1 MEKDLINKTEKDFE
15 SIKHI
20 DENGIEFW
28 YARELMTV
36 LEYKQWR
43 RFEQVIERAKEAC
56 KNSNISIDDHFAG
69 VGKIVKAG
77 ATNKD
82 IGDIKLTRYACYLIA
97 QNGDSR
103 KNAIALA
110 QTYFAVQT
118 RKEVIMEQNNELKLF
133 EDKKIRAKWDDEQEK
148 WYFSVVDV
156 VAVLTDNDYQKS
168 RNYWKWLKNKLI
180 QEGSELVSNTIQL
193 KMKSVDG
200 KYYNTDVMTTEQI
213 LRLIQSIPSKKAEP
227 FKLWLAQVGKERI
240 DEAYDPEIAINRALD
255 IYRKKGYSEEWI
267 NQRLKTIDIRKE
279 FTDELKEKG
288 ISEAKDFAILTNILT
303 QAWSGHSV
311 KEYKNLKGLKKENL
325 RDNMTNMELVLNML
339 AETSSTEISK
349 SKKEKG
355 FKEAQDSVI
364 EGGNIARVAREQL
377 EKKTGKK
384 VVSDKNAKEIRK
396 LNSATE

>member
-1 MEKDLINKTEKDFE
+1 
-15 SIKHI
+15 
-20 DENGIEFW
+20 
-28 YARELMTV
+28 
-36 LEYKQWR
+36 
-43 RFEQVIERAKEAC
+43 
-56 KNSNISIDDHFAG
+56 
-69 VGKIVKAG
+69 
-77 ATNKD
+77 
-82 IGDIKLTRYACYLIA
+82 
-97 QNGDSR
+97 
-103 KNAIALA
+103 
-110 QTYFAVQT
+110 
-118 RKEVIMEQNNELKLF
+118 MEQDNELKLF
-133 EDKKIRAKWDDEQEK
+133 EDKKIRAKWNDEQEK

-156 VAVLTDNDYQKS
+156 IAVLTDNSYQKS

-180 QEGSELVSNTIQL
+180 QEGSELVSDTNQL

-200 KYYNTDVMTTEQI
+200 KYYNTDVMTTKQI

-288 ISEAKDFAILTNILT
+288 IDSGKDFAILTNILT
-303 QAWSGHSV
+303 QAWSGYSV

-339 AETSSTEISK
+339 AETSSTEISR

-355 FKEAQDSVI
+355 FREAEDSVI
-364 EGGNIARVAREQL
+364 KGGNIAKLAKDQL
-377 EKKTGKK
+377 EKETGKK
-384 VVSDKNAKEIRK
+384 VVSDKNAKKIRK
-396 LNSATE
+396 LESGK

>member
-1 MEKDLINKTEKDFE
+1 
-15 SIKHI
+15 
-20 DENGIEFW
+20 
-28 YARELMTV
+28 
-36 LEYKQWR
+36 
-43 RFEQVIERAKEAC
+43 
-56 KNSNISIDDHFAG
+56 
-69 VGKIVKAG
+69 
-77 ATNKD
+77 
-82 IGDIKLTRYACYLIA
+82 
-97 QNGDSR
+97 
-103 KNAIALA
+103 
-110 QTYFAVQT
+110 
-118 RKEVIMEQNNELKLF
+118 MEQNNELKLF

-156 VAVLTDNDYQKS
+156 IAVLTDNDYQKS

-180 QEGSELVSNTIQL
+180 QEGSELVSDTNQL

-200 KYYNTDVMTTEQI
+200 KYYNTDVMTTEQV
-213 LRLIQSIPSKKAEP
+213 LRLIQSIPSKRAEP

-288 ISEAKDFAILTNILT
+288 ISASKDFAILTNILT
-303 QAWSGHSV
+303 QAWSGYSV

-349 SKKEKG
+349 SKNRKG
-355 FKEAQDSVI
+355 FKEAEDSVKK
-364 EGGNIARVAREQL
+364 GGNIAKIAKEQL
-377 EKKTGKK
+377 EKETGKK
-384 VVSDKNAKEIRK
+384 VISNKNAKEIRK
-396 LNSATE
+396 LNYGEE